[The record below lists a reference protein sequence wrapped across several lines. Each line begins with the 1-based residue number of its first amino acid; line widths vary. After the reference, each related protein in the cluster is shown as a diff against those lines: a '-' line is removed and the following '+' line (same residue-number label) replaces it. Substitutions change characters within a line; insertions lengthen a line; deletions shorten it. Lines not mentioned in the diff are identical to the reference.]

1 MLAQFQS
8 LYPTSSLTTELLEIH
23 HGKFIVRSSV
33 EIDKVIRA
41 TGMAAAETIEEAED
55 RSRARALMVLAMKAE
70 EPQAEV
76 TEKETATS
84 PKPSLEVL
92 SNRSLTTAVTGAK
105 EPKKEAESPQETE
118 TPVSETPPII
128 SPEETETPVSETP
141 PISSSQ
147 EAPIHVSETPPISS
161 PEETPTPVS
170 ETPPISSPEE
180 TPTPVSE
187 TPPIISPE
195 ETPTPVSE
203 TPPIISP
210 EETEIPEV
218 FSGEDYSDIYSQEF
232 DTPLPIPTYNEQ
244 EFDTPVENPD
254 IAFDNPSEE
263 EPTPSKTTSTSKS
276 STAKTTKK
284 TTKATTTKRKKKAEP
299 IDLSDV
305 IAKTD
310 VQMERLRWT
319 PQQGREYLIQ
329 TYNKRGRT
337 LLTEEEL
344 LDFLQ
349 HLESIP
355 TPQAE
360 LSEADPLA
368 GF

>member
-1 MLAQFQS
+1 MLAKFQS

-33 EIDKVIRA
+33 EIKGVTRA
-41 TGMAAAETIEEAED
+41 TGMAAADTIEEAED

-76 TEKETATS
+76 IEKETTTS

-92 SNRSLTTAVTGAK
+92 SNRSLTTAATAAK
-105 EPKKEAESPQETE
+105 EHPKKETESPPETQTPVSETPPTSSPEETKIPISETPPTSSPQETE
-118 TPVSETPPII
+118 IPISETPPII
-128 SPEETETPVSETP
+128 SPQETE
-141 PISSSQ
+141 I
-147 EAPIHVSETPPISS
+147 
-161 PEETPTPVS
+161 PVS
-170 ETPPISSPEE
+170 ETPPISSPQ
-180 TPTPVSE
+180 
-187 TPPIISPE
+187 
-195 ETPTPVSE
+195 
-203 TPPIISP
+203 
-210 EETEIPEV
+210 ETETLEA
-218 FSGEDYSDIYSQEF
+218 FSGEDYSNIYSQEF
-232 DTPLPIPTYNEQ
+232 DTPLPIPTYNER
-244 EFDTPVENPD
+244 EIDTPVENPD
-254 IAFDNPSEE
+254 IPFDSPHEE
-263 EPTPSKTTSTSKS
+263 EATPTKTTSASKS
-276 STAKTTKK
+276 STGKTTKK
-284 TTKATTTKRKKKAEP
+284 TTKTTTTKRKKKAEP

-355 TPQAE
+355 TPQPE

>member
-1 MLAQFQS
+1 MLAQFQN

-33 EIDKVIRA
+33 EIEGVTRA

-76 TEKETATS
+76 SEQETKTS
-84 PKPSLEVL
+84 PQPTLEVF
-92 SNRSLTTAVTGAK
+92 SNRSLTTEFTAK
-105 EPKKEAESPQETE
+105 QPKKETE
-118 TPVSETPPII
+118 PPEENQAPVSETPPKSSPQQAQTSVSETPAAIPPKEAQAPLPETPPVT
-128 SPEETETPVSETP
+128 SPEETQTPEVETSE
-141 PISSSQ
+141 
-147 EAPIHVSETPPISS
+147 VYS
-161 PEETPTPVS
+161 PEDE
-170 ETPPISSPEE
+170 
-180 TPTPVSE
+180 
-187 TPPIISPE
+187 
-195 ETPTPVSE
+195 
-203 TPPIISP
+203 
-210 EETEIPEV
+210 
-218 FSGEDYSDIYSQEF
+218 SDIYSQEF
-232 DTPLPIPTYNEQ
+232 DKPLPIPTDNQSEI
-244 EFDTPVENPD
+244 DTPIENPD
-254 IAFDNPSEE
+254 IPFDSPHEE
-263 EPTPSKTTSTSKS
+263 ESTPAKTTSTTKS
-276 STAKTTKK
+276 STGKTTKK
-284 TTKATTTKRKKKAEP
+284 TTKTTTSKRKKKAEP

-310 VQMERLRWT
+310 VQMERLKWT

-355 TPQAE
+355 TPQPE

>member
-1 MLAQFQS
+1 MLAQFQN

-33 EIDKVIRA
+33 EIEGVTRA

-70 EPQAEV
+70 EPQAEA
-76 TEKETATS
+76 TEKETKTS
-84 PKPSLEVL
+84 PNPSLEVL
-92 SNRSLTTAVTGAK
+92 SNRSLSTTVTTAK
-105 EPKKEAESPQETE
+105 EPKQSTNSQETQNSVSETQPLTPPQETPTPVSNTQPTSSPQETPTQVSSTPPISSPPE
-118 TPVSETPPII
+118 TQTPAPETETPPII
-128 SPEETETPVSETP
+128 SPQETQIPVS
-141 PISSSQ
+141 I
-147 EAPIHVSETPPISS
+147 TPPISS
-161 PEETPTPVS
+161 PPETETPD
-170 ETPPISSPEE
+170 
-180 TPTPVSE
+180 
-187 TPPIISPE
+187 
-195 ETPTPVSE
+195 
-203 TPPIISP
+203 
-210 EETEIPEV
+210 V
-218 FSGEDYSDIYSQEF
+218 FPGEDYSDIYSQEF
-232 DTPLPIPTYNEQ
+232 DTPLPIPTDNEP
-244 EFDTPVENPD
+244 EIDTPVENPD
-254 IAFDNPSEE
+254 MPFDSPHEE
-263 EPTPSKTTSTSKS
+263 EATPTKTTSTSKS
-276 STAKTTKK
+276 STGRTTKK
-284 TTKATTTKRKKKAEP
+284 TTKTTTTKRKKKAEP

>member
-1 MLAQFQS
+1 MLAQFQN

-33 EIDKVIRA
+33 EIEGVTRA

-70 EPQAEV
+70 EPQAEA
-76 TEKETATS
+76 TEKETKTS
-84 PKPSLEVL
+84 PNPSLEVL
-92 SNRSLTTAVTGAK
+92 SNRSLTTAVTTAK
-105 EPKKEAESPQETE
+105 EPKQSTNSQETQNSVSETQPLTPPQETPTPVSNTQPTSSPQETP
-118 TPVSETPPII
+118 TPVS
-128 SPEETETPVSETP
+128 S
-141 PISSSQ
+141 
-147 EAPIHVSETPPISS
+147 TPPISS
-161 PEETPTPVS
+161 PPETETPD
-170 ETPPISSPEE
+170 
-180 TPTPVSE
+180 
-187 TPPIISPE
+187 
-195 ETPTPVSE
+195 
-203 TPPIISP
+203 
-210 EETEIPEV
+210 V
-218 FSGEDYSDIYSQEF
+218 FPGEDYSDIYSQEF
-232 DTPLPIPTYNEQ
+232 DTPLPIPTDSEP
-244 EFDTPVENPD
+244 EIDTPVENPD
-254 IAFDNPSEE
+254 IPFDSPHEE
-263 EPTPSKTTSTSKS
+263 EPTPTKTTSTSKS
-276 STAKTTKK
+276 GTGRTTKK
-284 TTKATTTKRKKKAEP
+284 TTKTTTSKRKKKAEP

-355 TPQAE
+355 TPSPE

>member
-1 MLAQFQS
+1 MLAQFQN

-33 EIDKVIRA
+33 EIEGVTRA

-70 EPQAEV
+70 EPQAEA
-76 TEKETATS
+76 TEKETKTS
-84 PKPSLEVL
+84 PNPSLEVL
-92 SNRSLTTAVTGAK
+92 SNRSLTTVVTTAK
-105 EPKKEAESPQETE
+105 ESKQESKQNTTSQKTQNSVPETPPQETQTPDTNTQSNSTPPIISPQENQTPTPE
-118 TPVSETPPII
+118 TETPPII
-128 SPEETETPVSETP
+128 SPQENHTPVSNTSPISSPPETETPD
-141 PISSSQ
+141 
-147 EAPIHVSETPPISS
+147 
-161 PEETPTPVS
+161 
-170 ETPPISSPEE
+170 
-180 TPTPVSE
+180 
-187 TPPIISPE
+187 
-195 ETPTPVSE
+195 
-203 TPPIISP
+203 
-210 EETEIPEV
+210 V
-218 FSGEDYSDIYSQEF
+218 FPGEDYSDIYSQEF
-232 DTPLPIPTYNEQ
+232 DKPLPIPTDNEP
-244 EFDTPVENPD
+244 EIDTPVENPD
-254 IAFDNPSEE
+254 IPFDSPHEE
-263 EPTPSKTTSTSKS
+263 EATPTKTASTSKS
-276 STAKTTKK
+276 STGRTTKK
-284 TTKATTTKRKKKAEP
+284 TTKTTTTKRKKKAEP

-355 TPQAE
+355 TPSPE

>member
-1 MLAQFQS
+1 MLAQFQN

-33 EIDKVIRA
+33 EIEGVTRA
-41 TGMAAAETIEEAED
+41 SGMAGAETIEEAED

-70 EPQAEV
+70 EPQAEA
-76 TEKETATS
+76 TEKETKTS
-84 PKPSLEVL
+84 PNPSLEVL
-92 SNRSLTTAVTGAK
+92 SNRSLTTAVTTAK
-105 EPKKEAESPQETE
+105 EPKQSTNSQETQNSVSETQPLTPPQETPTPVSNTQPTSSPQETP
-118 TPVSETPPII
+118 TPVSSTPPISSPQENQTPTPETETPPII
-128 SPEETETPVSETP
+128 SPQENQTPVSNTSPISSPPETETPD
-141 PISSSQ
+141 
-147 EAPIHVSETPPISS
+147 
-161 PEETPTPVS
+161 
-170 ETPPISSPEE
+170 
-180 TPTPVSE
+180 
-187 TPPIISPE
+187 
-195 ETPTPVSE
+195 
-203 TPPIISP
+203 
-210 EETEIPEV
+210 V
-218 FSGEDYSDIYSQEF
+218 FPGEDYSDIYSQEF
-232 DTPLPIPTYNEQ
+232 DTPLPIPTDSEP
-244 EFDTPVENPD
+244 EIDTPVENPD
-254 IAFDNPSEE
+254 IPFDSPHEE
-263 EPTPSKTTSTSKS
+263 EPTPTKTTSTSKS
-276 STAKTTKK
+276 GTGRTTKK
-284 TTKATTTKRKKKAEP
+284 TTKTTTSKRKKKAEP

-355 TPQAE
+355 TPSPE